1 MTDKKVKALN
11 ALEKLLPKMS
21 DYDLNMLI
29 CFGEGMVVKANDIEK
44 VATKKTEIPVEQGI
58 TAMQI
63 AN

>member
-29 CFGEGMVVKANDIEK
+29 CYGEGMAAKANEIEK
-44 VATKKTEIPVEQGI
+44 TKENFREEPEKLQAASV
-58 TAMQI
+58 
-63 AN
+63 